1 MKQTGPQVHSYLK
14 DAMDVCLI
22 LTQTEL
28 LILTPHTCTSPKWPR
43 SSIKISTPQAF
54 WVWPHNEEWC
64 HPDHSCQNLLS
75 IVKCDS
81 FFFHPWMMDLMA
93 TCLNSNTTLTFKWIS
108 RLKPDGLANAIC
120 CVIPMTDAFMTEKNN
135 NTKCVQYRHVLICQW
150 WKMCQCCHLSQIISH
165 WD

>member
-75 IVKCDS
+75 ILKCDI

-93 TCLNSNTTLTFKWIS
+93 TCLNSNPTLTFKWTS

-120 CVIPMTDAFMTEKNN
+120 CVIPMTDAFMTEKTTTQSVCNIDMFLFAN
-135 NTKCVQYRHVLICQW
+135 DERHANA
-150 WKMCQCCHLSQIISH
+150 SN
-165 WD
+165 